1 MVSRYPVRAM
11 AAASEDFV
19 KDKIREAE
27 ERWKAELGKM
37 KEDMEQLK

>member
-19 KDKIREAE
+19 KDKIREAA